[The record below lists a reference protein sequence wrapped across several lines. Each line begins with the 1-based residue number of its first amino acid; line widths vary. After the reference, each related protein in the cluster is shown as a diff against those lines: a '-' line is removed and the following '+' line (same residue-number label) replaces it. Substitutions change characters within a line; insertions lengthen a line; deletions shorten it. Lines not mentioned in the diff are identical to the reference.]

1 MTSGNPRP
9 VLNPSTAI
17 LEKAKKDK
25 IKSETK
31 LAATYGT
38 STKLQ
43 DIILGKTK
51 SDALLL
57 NGTGIYQPKNG

>member
-1 MTSGNPRP
+1 M
-9 VLNPSTAI
+9 
-17 LEKAKKDK
+17 DK
-25 IKSETK
+25 IKLETK